1 MPGVYFWGTGNLVS
15 LILYGIDCYL
25 KEEFA
30 WCLTVTMTTDNELM
44 KPIIG
49 FFIIF
54 GLFLNVSITVQ
65 DVSKRMGYFLKM
77 DYSQQITK

>member
-1 MPGVYFWGTGNLVS
+1 
-15 LILYGIDCYL
+15 
-25 KEEFA
+25 
-30 WCLTVTMTTDNELM
+30 MTTDNELM